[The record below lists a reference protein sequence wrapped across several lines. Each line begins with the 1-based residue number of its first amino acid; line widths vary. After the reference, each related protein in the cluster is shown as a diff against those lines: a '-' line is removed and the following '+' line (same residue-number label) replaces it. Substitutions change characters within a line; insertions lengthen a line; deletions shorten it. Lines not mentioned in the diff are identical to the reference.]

1 MYNLK
6 CILYESLGSL
16 FLCHTSMQ
24 LFLLIKVYCGIITVK
39 GGFTITTTSIKK
51 KFFSYIIPSL
61 SAMIIFSLYSMV
73 DGFFVSK
80 YVGVEA
86 LSAVNIST
94 PFINIVFAL
103 GIIAAVG
110 SQTMCGVFIGRKNYM
125 KANKIFSFNILTVA
139 VLSVLLTLIF
149 YFNLDRIATLLGA
162 TEDLKPLVL
171 KYIGYIVYFVPF
183 LMISYNFEVLVK
195 VDGFPRLAVATV
207 ITCGLSNVILDYVF
221 VGLMGKGLEGAAVA
235 TGISQVIS
243 TVVYLIHFTLG
254 KSNLEFVEVK
264 FSFDTLKSIFS
275 LGVGDFVSEVGI
287 AMIVLFYN
295 IFIIR
300 FLGEKSIATFSV
312 VSYVNNLA
320 LTCFAGIT
328 QGTQPLLSYYYG
340 KRDYDTLKKLFRYA
354 SIAILITG
362 TVFLLASQVL
372 AREIFNIFLDVD
384 EETMLY
390 SILSLRKFSISFM
403 ITGFNVLIAAVCV
416 SFLKPK
422 YSVVINVLRSFVM
435 IYLALFVLTMI
446 EPTLI
451 WFASSV
457 SEAMTLVFAF
467 VFYKKL
473 SKENRERYE

>member
-1 MYNLK
+1 
-6 CILYESLGSL
+6 
-16 FLCHTSMQ
+16 
-24 LFLLIKVYCGIITVK
+24 
-39 GGFTITTTSIKK
+39 
-51 KFFSYIIPSL
+51 
-61 SAMIIFSLYSMV
+61 MIIFSLYSMV

-86 LSAVNIST
+86 LSAVNLSM

-125 KANKIFSFNILTVA
+125 KANNIFSFNIRTVTIFSIILTV
-139 VLSVLLTLIF
+139 LF
-149 YFNLDRIATLLGA
+149 YFNMDTIARLLGA
-162 TEDLKPLVL
+162 TEDLKPLVIDYL
-171 KYIGYIVYFVPF
+171 GYIVYFVPF
-183 LMISYNFEVLVK
+183 LMISYNFEVMVK

-221 VGLMGKGLEGAAVA
+221 VGLMGHGLAGAAVA
-235 TGISQVIS
+235 TGFSQVIS
-243 TVVYLIHFTLG
+243 TVVYLIHFTVG

-295 IFIIR
+295 IFIIK

-312 VSYVNNLA
+312 ISYVNNLA

-340 KRDYDTLKKLFRYA
+340 KKDYDSLKKLFRLA
-354 SIAILITG
+354 TAAIFVTG
-362 TVFLLASQVL
+362 VVFLAASQL
-372 AREIFNIFLDVD
+372 FPERIFRIFLDVD
-384 EETMLY
+384 KETLSY
-390 SILSLRKFSISFM
+390 SVESLRKFSISFM

-422 YSVVINVLRSFVM
+422 YSVTINILRSFVT
-435 IYLALFVLTMI
+435 IYLALFVLTMV

-451 WFASSV
+451 WFASAL
-457 SEAMTLVFAF
+457 SEAVTLIFAYY
-467 VFYKKL
+467 FYKRL
-473 SKENRERYE
+473 SRENQEKYE

>member
-1 MYNLK
+1 
-6 CILYESLGSL
+6 
-16 FLCHTSMQ
+16 
-24 LFLLIKVYCGIITVK
+24 
-39 GGFTITTTSIKK
+39 
-51 KFFSYIIPSL
+51 
-61 SAMIIFSLYSMV
+61 MIIFSLYSMV

-86 LSAVNIST
+86 LSAVNLSM

-125 KANKIFSFNILTVA
+125 KANKIFSFNIKTVTISSIILTV
-139 VLSVLLTLIF
+139 LF
-149 YFNLDRIATLLGA
+149 YFNMDTIARLLGA
-162 TEDLKPLVL
+162 TEDLGPLVIEYL
-171 KYIGYIVYFVPF
+171 GHIVYFVPF

-221 VGLMGKGLEGAAVA
+221 VGLMGHGLAGAAVA
-235 TGISQVIS
+235 TGFSQVIS
-243 TVVYLIHFTLG
+243 TVVYLIHFTVG

-295 IFIIR
+295 IFIIK

-312 VSYVNNLA
+312 ISYVNNLS

-340 KRDYDTLKKLFRYA
+340 KKDYDSLKKLFRLA
-354 SIAILITG
+354 TAAIFVTG
-362 TVFLLASQVL
+362 VVFLAASQL
-372 AREIFNIFLDVD
+372 FPERIFRIFLDVD
-384 EETMLY
+384 KETLSY
-390 SILSLRKFSISFM
+390 SVESLRKFSISFM

-422 YSVVINVLRSFVM
+422 YSVTINILRSFVT
-435 IYLALFVLTMI
+435 IYLALFVLTML
-446 EPTLI
+446 EPRLI
-451 WFASSV
+451 WFASAL
-457 SEAMTLVFAF
+457 SEAVTLIFAYY
-467 VFYKKL
+467 FYKRL
-473 SKENRERYE
+473 SRENQEEYE

>member
-1 MYNLK
+1 
-6 CILYESLGSL
+6 
-16 FLCHTSMQ
+16 
-24 LFLLIKVYCGIITVK
+24 
-39 GGFTITTTSIKK
+39 
-51 KFFSYIIPSL
+51 
-61 SAMIIFSLYSMV
+61 MIIFSLYSMV

-86 LSAVNIST
+86 LSAVNLSM

-125 KANKIFSFNILTVA
+125 KANKIFSFNIKTVTISSIILTV
-139 VLSVLLTLIF
+139 LF
-149 YFNLDRIATLLGA
+149 YFNMDTIARLLGA
-162 TEDLKPLVL
+162 TEDLGPLVIEYL
-171 KYIGYIVYFVPF
+171 GHIVYFVPF

-221 VGLMGKGLEGAAVA
+221 VGLMGHGLAGAAVA

-243 TVVYLIHFTLG
+243 TVVYLIHFTVG

-295 IFIIR
+295 IFIIK

-312 VSYVNNLA
+312 ISYVNNLA

-340 KRDYDTLKKLFRYA
+340 KKDYDSLKKLFRLA
-354 SIAILITG
+354 TAAIFVTG
-362 TVFLLASQVL
+362 VVFLAASQL
-372 AREIFNIFLDVD
+372 FPERIFRIFLDVD
-384 EETMLY
+384 KETLSY
-390 SILSLRKFSISFM
+390 SVESLRKFSISFM

-422 YSVVINVLRSFVM
+422 YSVTINILRSFVT
-435 IYLALFVLTMI
+435 IYLALFVLTMV
-446 EPTLI
+446 EPRLI
-451 WFASSV
+451 WFASAL
-457 SEAMTLVFAF
+457 SEGITLIFAYY
-467 VFYKKL
+467 FYRKL
-473 SKENRERYE
+473 SRENQEKYE

>member
-1 MYNLK
+1 
-6 CILYESLGSL
+6 
-16 FLCHTSMQ
+16 
-24 LFLLIKVYCGIITVK
+24 
-39 GGFTITTTSIKK
+39 
-51 KFFSYIIPSL
+51 
-61 SAMIIFSLYSMV
+61 MIIFSLYSMV

-86 LSAVNIST
+86 LSAVNLSM

-125 KANKIFSFNILTVA
+125 KANKIFSFNIKTVTIFSIILTV
-139 VLSVLLTLIF
+139 LF
-149 YFNLDRIATLLGA
+149 YFNMDTIARLLGA
-162 TEDLKPLVL
+162 TEDLKPLVIDYL
-171 KYIGYIVYFVPF
+171 GHIVYFVPF
-183 LMISYNFEVLVK
+183 LMISYNFEVMVK

-221 VGLMGKGLEGAAVA
+221 VGLMGHGLAGAAVA
-235 TGISQVIS
+235 TGFSQVIS
-243 TVVYLIHFTLG
+243 TVVYLIHFTVG

-295 IFIIR
+295 IFIIK

-312 VSYVNNLA
+312 ISYVNNLA

-340 KRDYDTLKKLFRYA
+340 KKDYDSLKKLFRLA
-354 SIAILITG
+354 TAAIFVTG
-362 TVFLLASQVL
+362 VVFLAASQL
-372 AREIFNIFLDVD
+372 FPERIFRIFLDVD
-384 EETMLY
+384 KETLSY
-390 SILSLRKFSISFM
+390 SVESLRKFSISFM

-422 YSVVINVLRSFVM
+422 YSVTINILRSFVT
-435 IYLALFVLTMI
+435 IYLALFVLTML

-451 WFASSV
+451 WFASAL
-457 SEAMTLVFAF
+457 SEAVTLIFAYI
-467 VFYKKL
+467 FYRKL
-473 SKENRERYE
+473 SRENQEKYE

>member
-1 MYNLK
+1 MQKLLEGNYSMCYNLY
-6 CILYESLGSL
+6 IS
-16 FLCHTSMQ
+16 Q
-24 LFLLIKVYCGIITVK
+24 
-39 GGFTITTTSIKK
+39 GGFTITTVSINK

-86 LSAVNIST
+86 LSAVNLSM

-125 KANKIFSFNILTVA
+125 KANKIFSFNIKTVTISSIILTV
-139 VLSVLLTLIF
+139 LF
-149 YFNLDRIATLLGA
+149 YFNMDRIARLLGA
-162 TEDLKPLVL
+162 TEDLGPLVIEYL
-171 KYIGYIVYFVPF
+171 GHIVYFVPF

-221 VGLMGKGLEGAAVA
+221 VGLMGHGLAGAAVA

-243 TVVYLIHFTLG
+243 TVVYLIHFTVG

-295 IFIIR
+295 IFIIKY
-300 FLGEKSIATFSV
+300 LGEKSIATFSV
-312 VSYVNNLA
+312 ISYVNNLA

-340 KRDYDTLKKLFRYA
+340 KKDYDSLKKLFRLA
-354 SIAILITG
+354 TAAIFVTG
-362 TVFLLASQVL
+362 VVFLVASQL
-372 AREIFNIFLDVD
+372 FPERIFRIFLDVD
-384 EETMLY
+384 KETLSY
-390 SILSLRKFSISFM
+390 SVESLRKFSISFM

-422 YSVVINVLRSFVM
+422 YSVTINILRSFVT
-435 IYLALFVLTMI
+435 IYLALFVLTML

-451 WFASSV
+451 WFASAL
-457 SEAMTLVFAF
+457 SEGVTLIFAYY
-467 VFYKKL
+467 FYKRL
-473 SKENRERYE
+473 SRENQEKYE

>member
-1 MYNLK
+1 
-6 CILYESLGSL
+6 
-16 FLCHTSMQ
+16 
-24 LFLLIKVYCGIITVK
+24 
-39 GGFTITTTSIKK
+39 
-51 KFFSYIIPSL
+51 
-61 SAMIIFSLYSMV
+61 MIIFSLYSMV

-86 LSAVNIST
+86 LSAVNLSM

-125 KANKIFSFNILTVA
+125 KANKIFSFNIKTVTISSIILTV
-139 VLSVLLTLIF
+139 LF
-149 YFNLDRIATLLGA
+149 YFNMDTIARLLGA
-162 TEDLKPLVL
+162 TEDLGPLVIEYL
-171 KYIGYIVYFVPF
+171 GHIVYFVPF

-221 VGLMGKGLEGAAVA
+221 VGLMGHGLAGAAVA

-243 TVVYLIHFTLG
+243 TVVYLIHFTVG

-295 IFIIR
+295 IFIIK

-312 VSYVNNLA
+312 ISYVNNLA

-340 KRDYDTLKKLFRYA
+340 KKDYDSLKKLFRLA
-354 SIAILITG
+354 TAAIFVTG
-362 TVFLLASQVL
+362 VVFLAASQL
-372 AREIFNIFLDVD
+372 FPERIFRIFLDVD
-384 EETMLY
+384 KETLSY
-390 SILSLRKFSISFM
+390 SVESLRKFSISFM

-422 YSVVINVLRSFVM
+422 YSVTINILRSFVT
-435 IYLALFVLTMI
+435 IYLALFVLTML

-451 WFASSV
+451 WFASAL
-457 SEAMTLVFAF
+457 SEGITLIFAYY
-467 VFYKKL
+467 FYRKL
-473 SKENRERYE
+473 SRENQEKYE

>member
-1 MYNLK
+1 
-6 CILYESLGSL
+6 
-16 FLCHTSMQ
+16 
-24 LFLLIKVYCGIITVK
+24 
-39 GGFTITTTSIKK
+39 
-51 KFFSYIIPSL
+51 
-61 SAMIIFSLYSMV
+61 MIIFSLYSMV

-86 LSAVNIST
+86 LSAVNLSM

-125 KANKIFSFNILTVA
+125 KANKIFSFNIKTVTISSIILTV
-139 VLSVLLTLIF
+139 LF
-149 YFNLDRIATLLGA
+149 YFNMDTIARLLGA
-162 TEDLKPLVL
+162 TEDLGPLVIEYL
-171 KYIGYIVYFVPF
+171 GHIVYFVPF

-221 VGLMGKGLEGAAVA
+221 VGLMGHGLAGAAVA

-243 TVVYLIHFTLG
+243 TVVYLIHFTVG

-295 IFIIR
+295 IFIIK

-312 VSYVNNLA
+312 ISYVNNLA

-340 KRDYDTLKKLFRYA
+340 KKDYDSLKKLFRLA
-354 SIAILITG
+354 TAAIFVTG
-362 TVFLLASQVL
+362 VVFLAASQL
-372 AREIFNIFLDVD
+372 FPERIFRIFLDVD
-384 EETMLY
+384 KETLSY
-390 SILSLRKFSISFM
+390 SVESLRKFSISFM

-422 YSVVINVLRSFVM
+422 YSVTINILRSFVT
-435 IYLALFVLTMI
+435 IYLALFVLTML

-451 WFASSV
+451 WFASAL
-457 SEAMTLVFAF
+457 SEGVTLIFAYY
-467 VFYKKL
+467 FYRRL
-473 SKENRERYE
+473 SRENQEKYE

>member
-1 MYNLK
+1 
-6 CILYESLGSL
+6 
-16 FLCHTSMQ
+16 
-24 LFLLIKVYCGIITVK
+24 
-39 GGFTITTTSIKK
+39 
-51 KFFSYIIPSL
+51 
-61 SAMIIFSLYSMV
+61 MV

-86 LSAVNIST
+86 LSAVNLSM

-125 KANKIFSFNILTVA
+125 KANKIFSFNIKTVTIFSIILTV
-139 VLSVLLTLIF
+139 LF
-149 YFNLDRIATLLGA
+149 YFNMDTIARLLGA
-162 TEDLKPLVL
+162 TEDLGPLVIDYL
-171 KYIGYIVYFVPF
+171 GYIVYFVPF
-183 LMISYNFEVLVK
+183 LMISYNFEVMVK

-221 VGLMGKGLEGAAVA
+221 VGLMGHGLAGAAVA
-235 TGISQVIS
+235 TGFSQVIS
-243 TVVYLIHFTLG
+243 TVVYLIHFTVG

-295 IFIIR
+295 IFIIK

-312 VSYVNNLA
+312 ISYVNNLA

-340 KRDYDTLKKLFRYA
+340 KKDYDSLKKLFRLA
-354 SIAILITG
+354 TAAIFVTG
-362 TVFLLASQVL
+362 VVFLAASQL
-372 AREIFNIFLDVD
+372 FPERIFRIFLDVD
-384 EETMLY
+384 KETLSY
-390 SILSLRKFSISFM
+390 SVESLRKFSISFM

-422 YSVVINVLRSFVM
+422 YSVTINILRSFVT
-435 IYLALFVLTMI
+435 IYLALFVLTML

-451 WFASSV
+451 WFASAL
-457 SEAMTLVFAF
+457 SEGVTLIFAYY
-467 VFYKKL
+467 FYRRL
-473 SKENRERYE
+473 SRENQEKYE

>member
-1 MYNLK
+1 
-6 CILYESLGSL
+6 
-16 FLCHTSMQ
+16 
-24 LFLLIKVYCGIITVK
+24 
-39 GGFTITTTSIKK
+39 
-51 KFFSYIIPSL
+51 
-61 SAMIIFSLYSMV
+61 MIIFSLYSMV

-86 LSAVNIST
+86 LSAVNLSM

-125 KANKIFSFNILTVA
+125 KANKIFSFNIKTVTISSIILTV
-139 VLSVLLTLIF
+139 LF
-149 YFNLDRIATLLGA
+149 YFNMDTIARLLGA
-162 TEDLKPLVL
+162 TEDLGPLVIEYL
-171 KYIGYIVYFVPF
+171 GHIVYFVPF

-221 VGLMGKGLEGAAVA
+221 VGLMGHGLAGAAVA

-243 TVVYLIHFTLG
+243 TVVYLIHFTVG

-295 IFIIR
+295 IFIIK

-312 VSYVNNLA
+312 ISYVNNLA

-340 KRDYDTLKKLFRYA
+340 KKDYDSLKKLFRLA
-354 SIAILITG
+354 TAAIFVTG
-362 TVFLLASQVL
+362 VVFLAASQL
-372 AREIFNIFLDVD
+372 FPERIFRIFLDVD
-384 EETMLY
+384 KETLSY
-390 SILSLRKFSISFM
+390 SVESLRKFSISFM

-422 YSVVINVLRSFVM
+422 YSVTINILRSFVT
-435 IYLALFVLTMI
+435 IYLALFVLTMV

-451 WFASSV
+451 WFASAL
-457 SEAMTLVFAF
+457 SEGVTLIFAYY
-467 VFYKKL
+467 FYKRL
-473 SKENRERYE
+473 SRENQEKYE

>member
-1 MYNLK
+1 
-6 CILYESLGSL
+6 
-16 FLCHTSMQ
+16 
-24 LFLLIKVYCGIITVK
+24 
-39 GGFTITTTSIKK
+39 
-51 KFFSYIIPSL
+51 
-61 SAMIIFSLYSMV
+61 MIIFSLYSMV

-86 LSAVNIST
+86 LSAVNLSM

-125 KANKIFSFNILTVA
+125 KANKIFSFNIKTVTI
-139 VLSVLLTLIF
+139 SSIILTLLF
-149 YFNLDRIATLLGA
+149 YFNMDTIARLLGA
-162 TEDLKPLVL
+162 TEDLGPLVIEYL
-171 KYIGYIVYFVPF
+171 GHIVYFVPF

-221 VGLMGKGLEGAAVA
+221 VGLMGHGLAGAAVA

-243 TVVYLIHFTLG
+243 TVVYLIHFTVG

-295 IFIIR
+295 IFIIKY
-300 FLGEKSIATFSV
+300 LGEKSIATFSV
-312 VSYVNNLA
+312 ISYVNNLA

-340 KRDYDTLKKLFRYA
+340 KKDYDSLKKLFRLA
-354 SIAILITG
+354 TAAIFVTG
-362 TVFLLASQVL
+362 VVFLAASQL
-372 AREIFNIFLDVD
+372 FPERIFRIFLDVD
-384 EETMLY
+384 KETLSY
-390 SILSLRKFSISFM
+390 SVESLRKFSISFM

-422 YSVVINVLRSFVM
+422 YSVTINILRSFVT
-435 IYLALFVLTMI
+435 IYLALFVLTML

-451 WFASSV
+451 WFASAL
-457 SEAMTLVFAF
+457 SEAVTLIFAYY
-467 VFYKKL
+467 FYKRL
-473 SKENRERYE
+473 SHENQEKYE

>member
-1 MYNLK
+1 MQKLLEGNYSMCYNLY
-6 CILYESLGSL
+6 IS
-16 FLCHTSMQ
+16 Q
-24 LFLLIKVYCGIITVK
+24 
-39 GGFTITTTSIKK
+39 GGFTITTVSINK

-86 LSAVNIST
+86 LSAVNLSM

-125 KANKIFSFNILTVA
+125 KANKIFSFNIKTVTIFSIILTV
-139 VLSVLLTLIF
+139 LF
-149 YFNLDRIATLLGA
+149 YFNMDMIARLLGA
-162 TEDLKPLVL
+162 TEDLKPLVIDYL
-171 KYIGYIVYFVPF
+171 GYIVYFVPF
-183 LMISYNFEVLVK
+183 LMISYNFEVMVK

-221 VGLMGKGLEGAAVA
+221 VGLMGHGLAGAAVA
-235 TGISQVIS
+235 TGFSQVIS
-243 TVVYLIHFTLG
+243 TVVYLIHFTVG

-295 IFIIR
+295 IFIIK

-312 VSYVNNLA
+312 ISYVNNLA

-340 KRDYDTLKKLFRYA
+340 KKDYDSLKKLFRLA
-354 SIAILITG
+354 TAAIFVTG
-362 TVFLLASQVL
+362 VVFLAASQL
-372 AREIFNIFLDVD
+372 FPERIFRIFLNVD
-384 EETMLY
+384 QDTMAY
-390 SILSLRKFSISFM
+390 SVESLRKFSISFM

-422 YSVVINVLRSFVM
+422 YSVTINILRSFVT
-435 IYLALFVLTMI
+435 IYLALFVLTMV

-451 WFASSV
+451 WFASAL
-457 SEAMTLVFAF
+457 SEAVTLIFAYY
-467 VFYKKL
+467 FYKRL
-473 SKENRERYE
+473 SRENQEEYE

>member
-1 MYNLK
+1 
-6 CILYESLGSL
+6 
-16 FLCHTSMQ
+16 
-24 LFLLIKVYCGIITVK
+24 
-39 GGFTITTTSIKK
+39 
-51 KFFSYIIPSL
+51 
-61 SAMIIFSLYSMV
+61 MIIFSLYSMV

-86 LSAVNIST
+86 LSAVNLSM

-125 KANKIFSFNILTVA
+125 KANKIFSFNIKTVTISSIILTV
-139 VLSVLLTLIF
+139 LF
-149 YFNLDRIATLLGA
+149 YFNMDTIARLLGA
-162 TEDLKPLVL
+162 TEDLGPLVIEYL
-171 KYIGYIVYFVPF
+171 GHIVYFVPF

-221 VGLMGKGLEGAAVA
+221 VGLMGHGLAGAAVA
-235 TGISQVIS
+235 TGFSQVIS
-243 TVVYLIHFTLG
+243 TVVYLIHFTVG

-295 IFIIR
+295 IFIIK

-312 VSYVNNLA
+312 ISYVNNLA

-340 KRDYDTLKKLFRYA
+340 KKDYDSLKKLFRLA
-354 SIAILITG
+354 TAAIFVTG
-362 TVFLLASQVL
+362 VVFLVASQL
-372 AREIFNIFLDVD
+372 FPERIFRIFLDVD
-384 EETMLY
+384 KETLSY
-390 SILSLRKFSISFM
+390 SVESLRKFSISFM

-422 YSVVINVLRSFVM
+422 YSVTINILRSFVT
-435 IYLALFVLTMI
+435 IYLALFVLTMV

-451 WFASSV
+451 WFASAL
-457 SEAMTLVFAF
+457 SEAVTLIFAYY
-467 VFYKKL
+467 FYRKL
-473 SKENRERYE
+473 SRENQEEYE

>member
-1 MYNLK
+1 
-6 CILYESLGSL
+6 
-16 FLCHTSMQ
+16 
-24 LFLLIKVYCGIITVK
+24 
-39 GGFTITTTSIKK
+39 
-51 KFFSYIIPSL
+51 
-61 SAMIIFSLYSMV
+61 MIIFSLYSMV

-86 LSAVNIST
+86 LSAVNLSM

-125 KANKIFSFNILTVA
+125 KANKIFSFNIKTVTISSIILTV
-139 VLSVLLTLIF
+139 LF
-149 YFNLDRIATLLGA
+149 YFNMDTIARLLGA
-162 TEDLKPLVL
+162 TEDLGPLVIEYL
-171 KYIGYIVYFVPF
+171 GHIVYFVPF

-221 VGLMGKGLEGAAVA
+221 VGLMGHGLAGAAVA

-243 TVVYLIHFTLG
+243 TVVYLIHFTVG

-295 IFIIR
+295 IFIIK

-312 VSYVNNLA
+312 ISYVNNLA

-340 KRDYDTLKKLFRYA
+340 KKDYDSLKKLFRLA
-354 SIAILITG
+354 TAAIFVTG
-362 TVFLLASQVL
+362 VVFLAASQL
-372 AREIFNIFLDVD
+372 FPERIFRIFLDVD
-384 EETMLY
+384 KETLSY
-390 SILSLRKFSISFM
+390 SVESLRKFSISFM

-422 YSVVINVLRSFVM
+422 YSVTINILRSFVT
-435 IYLALFVLTMI
+435 IYLALFVLTML

-451 WFASSV
+451 WFASAL
-457 SEAMTLVFAF
+457 SEAVTLIFAYY
-467 VFYKKL
+467 FYRKL
-473 SKENRERYE
+473 SRENQEKYE

>member
-1 MYNLK
+1 MQKLLEGNYSMCYNLY
-6 CILYESLGSL
+6 IS
-16 FLCHTSMQ
+16 Q
-24 LFLLIKVYCGIITVK
+24 
-39 GGFTITTTSIKK
+39 GGFTITTVNINK

-86 LSAVNIST
+86 LSAVNLSM

-125 KANKIFSFNILTVA
+125 KANKIFSFNIKTVTIFSIILTV
-139 VLSVLLTLIF
+139 LF
-149 YFNLDRIATLLGA
+149 YFNMDMIAKLLGA
-162 TEDLKPLVL
+162 TEDLKPLVIEYL
-171 KYIGYIVYFVPF
+171 GHIVYFVPF
-183 LMISYNFEVLVK
+183 LMISYNFEVMVK

-221 VGLMGKGLEGAAVA
+221 VGLMGHGLAGAAVA
-235 TGISQVIS
+235 TGFSQVIS
-243 TVVYLIHFTLG
+243 TVVYLIHFTVG

-295 IFIIR
+295 IFIIK

-312 VSYVNNLA
+312 ISYVNNLA

-340 KRDYDTLKKLFRYA
+340 KKDYDSLKKLFRLA
-354 SIAILITG
+354 TAAIFVTG
-362 TVFLLASQVL
+362 VVFLAASQL
-372 AREIFNIFLDVD
+372 FPERIFRIFLDVD
-384 EETMLY
+384 KETLSY
-390 SILSLRKFSISFM
+390 SVESLRKFSISFM

-422 YSVVINVLRSFVM
+422 YSVTINILRSFVT
-435 IYLALFVLTMI
+435 IYLALFVLTMV

-451 WFASSV
+451 WFASAL
-457 SEAMTLVFAF
+457 SEGVTLIFAYY
-467 VFYKKL
+467 FYKRL
-473 SKENRERYE
+473 SRENQEEYE

>member
-1 MYNLK
+1 
-6 CILYESLGSL
+6 
-16 FLCHTSMQ
+16 
-24 LFLLIKVYCGIITVK
+24 
-39 GGFTITTTSIKK
+39 
-51 KFFSYIIPSL
+51 
-61 SAMIIFSLYSMV
+61 MIIFSLYSMV

-86 LSAVNIST
+86 LSAVNLSM

-125 KANKIFSFNILTVA
+125 KANKIFSFNIKTVTISSIILTV
-139 VLSVLLTLIF
+139 LF
-149 YFNLDRIATLLGA
+149 YFNMDTIARLLGA
-162 TEDLKPLVL
+162 TEDLGPLVIEYL
-171 KYIGYIVYFVPF
+171 GHIVYFVPF

-221 VGLMGKGLEGAAVA
+221 VGLMGHGLAGAAVA

-243 TVVYLIHFTLG
+243 TVVYLIHFTVG

-295 IFIIR
+295 IFIIKY
-300 FLGEKSIATFSV
+300 LGEKSIATFSV
-312 VSYVNNLA
+312 ISYVNNLA

-340 KRDYDTLKKLFRYA
+340 KKDYDSLKKLFRLA
-354 SIAILITG
+354 TAAIFVTG
-362 TVFLLASQVL
+362 VVFLAASQL
-372 AREIFNIFLDVD
+372 FPERIFRIFLDVD
-384 EETMLY
+384 KETLSY
-390 SILSLRKFSISFM
+390 SVESLRKFSISFM

-422 YSVVINVLRSFVM
+422 YSVTINILRSFVT

-451 WFASSV
+451 WFASAL
-457 SEAMTLVFAF
+457 SEAVTLIFAYY
-467 VFYKKL
+467 FYKRL
-473 SKENRERYE
+473 SRENQEKYE

>member
-1 MYNLK
+1 MQKLLEGNYSMCYNLY
-6 CILYESLGSL
+6 IS
-16 FLCHTSMQ
+16 Q
-24 LFLLIKVYCGIITVK
+24 
-39 GGFTITTTSIKK
+39 GGFTITTVSINK

-86 LSAVNIST
+86 LSAVNLSM

-125 KANKIFSFNILTVA
+125 KANKIFSFNIKTVTIFSIILTV
-139 VLSVLLTLIF
+139 LF
-149 YFNLDRIATLLGA
+149 YFNMDTIARLLGA
-162 TEDLKPLVL
+162 TEDLGPLVIEYL
-171 KYIGYIVYFVPF
+171 GNIVYFVPF
-183 LMISYNFEVLVK
+183 LMISYNFEVMVK

-221 VGLMGKGLEGAAVA
+221 VGLMGHGLAGAAVA
-235 TGISQVIS
+235 TGFSQVIS
-243 TVVYLIHFTLG
+243 TVVYLIHFTVG

-295 IFIIR
+295 IFIIK

-312 VSYVNNLA
+312 ISYVNNLA

-340 KRDYDTLKKLFRYA
+340 KKDYDSLKKLFRLA
-354 SIAILITG
+354 TAAIFVTG
-362 TVFLLASQVL
+362 VVFLAASQL
-372 AREIFNIFLDVD
+372 FPERIFRIFLDVD
-384 EETMLY
+384 KETLSY
-390 SILSLRKFSISFM
+390 SVESLRKFSISFM

-422 YSVVINVLRSFVM
+422 YSVTINILRSFVT
-435 IYLALFVLTMI
+435 IYLALFVLTML

-451 WFASSV
+451 WFASAL
-457 SEAMTLVFAF
+457 SEAVTLIFAYY
-467 VFYKKL
+467 FYRRL
-473 SKENRERYE
+473 SHENQEKYE

>member
-1 MYNLK
+1 
-6 CILYESLGSL
+6 
-16 FLCHTSMQ
+16 
-24 LFLLIKVYCGIITVK
+24 
-39 GGFTITTTSIKK
+39 
-51 KFFSYIIPSL
+51 
-61 SAMIIFSLYSMV
+61 MIIFSLYSMV

-86 LSAVNIST
+86 LSAVNLSM

-125 KANKIFSFNILTVA
+125 KANKIFSFNIKTVTIFSIILTV
-139 VLSVLLTLIF
+139 LF
-149 YFNLDRIATLLGA
+149 YFNMDMIARLLGA
-162 TEDLKPLVL
+162 TEDLKPLVIDYL
-171 KYIGYIVYFVPF
+171 GHIVYFVPF
-183 LMISYNFEVLVK
+183 LMISYNFEVMVK

-221 VGLMGKGLEGAAVA
+221 VGLMGHGLAGAAVA
-235 TGISQVIS
+235 TGFSQVIS
-243 TVVYLIHFTLG
+243 TVVYLIHFTVG

-295 IFIIR
+295 IFIIK

-312 VSYVNNLA
+312 ISYVNNLA

-340 KRDYDTLKKLFRYA
+340 KKDYASLKKLFRLA
-354 SIAILITG
+354 TAAIFVTG
-362 TVFLLASQVL
+362 VVFLAASQL
-372 AREIFNIFLDVD
+372 FPERIFRIFLDVD
-384 EETMLY
+384 KETLSY
-390 SILSLRKFSISFM
+390 SVESLRKFSISFM

-422 YSVVINVLRSFVM
+422 YSVTINILRSFVT
-435 IYLALFVLTMI
+435 IYLALFVLTMV
-446 EPTLI
+446 EPRLI
-451 WFASSV
+451 WFASAL
-457 SEAMTLVFAF
+457 SEGITLIFAYY
-467 VFYKKL
+467 FYRKL
-473 SKENRERYE
+473 SRENQEKYE

>member
-1 MYNLK
+1 
-6 CILYESLGSL
+6 
-16 FLCHTSMQ
+16 
-24 LFLLIKVYCGIITVK
+24 
-39 GGFTITTTSIKK
+39 
-51 KFFSYIIPSL
+51 
-61 SAMIIFSLYSMV
+61 MIIFSLYSMV

-86 LSAVNIST
+86 LSAVNLSM

-125 KANKIFSFNILTVA
+125 KANKIFSFNIKTVTIFSIILTV
-139 VLSVLLTLIF
+139 LF
-149 YFNLDRIATLLGA
+149 YFNMDTIARLLGA
-162 TEDLKPLVL
+162 TEDLKPLVIDYL
-171 KYIGYIVYFVPF
+171 GYIVYFVPF
-183 LMISYNFEVLVK
+183 LMISYNFEVMVK

-221 VGLMGKGLEGAAVA
+221 VGLMGHGLAGAAVA
-235 TGISQVIS
+235 TGFSQVIS
-243 TVVYLIHFTLG
+243 TVVYLIHFTVG

-295 IFIIR
+295 IFIIK

-312 VSYVNNLA
+312 ISYVNNLA

-340 KRDYDTLKKLFRYA
+340 KKDYDSLKKLFRLA
-354 SIAILITG
+354 TAAIFVTG
-362 TVFLLASQVL
+362 VVFLVASQL
-372 AREIFNIFLDVD
+372 FPERIFRIFLDVD
-384 EETMLY
+384 KETLSY
-390 SILSLRKFSISFM
+390 SVESLRKFSISFM

-422 YSVVINVLRSFVM
+422 YSVTINILRSFVT
-435 IYLALFVLTMI
+435 IYLALFVLTML

-451 WFASSV
+451 WFASAL
-457 SEAMTLVFAF
+457 SEGVTLIFAYY
-467 VFYKKL
+467 FYKRL
-473 SKENRERYE
+473 SRENQEKYE

>member
-1 MYNLK
+1 
-6 CILYESLGSL
+6 
-16 FLCHTSMQ
+16 
-24 LFLLIKVYCGIITVK
+24 
-39 GGFTITTTSIKK
+39 
-51 KFFSYIIPSL
+51 
-61 SAMIIFSLYSMV
+61 MIIFSLYSMV

-86 LSAVNIST
+86 LSAVNLSM

-125 KANKIFSFNILTVA
+125 KANKIFSFNIKTVTISSIILTV
-139 VLSVLLTLIF
+139 LF
-149 YFNLDRIATLLGA
+149 YFNMDTIARLLGA
-162 TEDLKPLVL
+162 TEDLGPLVIEYL
-171 KYIGYIVYFVPF
+171 GHIVYFVPF

-221 VGLMGKGLEGAAVA
+221 VGLMGHGLAGAAVA

-243 TVVYLIHFTLG
+243 TVVYLIHFTVG

-295 IFIIR
+295 IFIIKY
-300 FLGEKSIATFSV
+300 LGEKSIATFSV
-312 VSYVNNLA
+312 ISYVNNLA

-340 KRDYDTLKKLFRYA
+340 KKDYDSLKKLFRLA
-354 SIAILITG
+354 TAAIFVTG
-362 TVFLLASQVL
+362 VVFLAASQL
-372 AREIFNIFLDVD
+372 FPERIFRIFLDVD
-384 EETMLY
+384 KETLSY
-390 SILSLRKFSISFM
+390 SVESLRKFSISFM

-422 YSVVINVLRSFVM
+422 YSVTINILRSFVT
-435 IYLALFVLTMI
+435 IYLALFVLTML

-451 WFASSV
+451 WFASAL
-457 SEAMTLVFAF
+457 SEAVTLIFAYY
-467 VFYKKL
+467 FYKKL
-473 SKENRERYE
+473 SRENQEKYE

>member
-1 MYNLK
+1 
-6 CILYESLGSL
+6 
-16 FLCHTSMQ
+16 
-24 LFLLIKVYCGIITVK
+24 
-39 GGFTITTTSIKK
+39 
-51 KFFSYIIPSL
+51 
-61 SAMIIFSLYSMV
+61 MIIFSLYSMV

-86 LSAVNIST
+86 LSAVNLSM

-125 KANKIFSFNILTVA
+125 KANKIFSFNIKTVTIFSIILTV
-139 VLSVLLTLIF
+139 LF
-149 YFNLDRIATLLGA
+149 YFNMDTIARLLGA
-162 TEDLKPLVL
+162 TEELGPLVIEYL
-171 KYIGYIVYFVPF
+171 GHIVYFVPF

-195 VDGFPRLAVATV
+195 VDGFPRLAVVTV

-221 VGLMGKGLEGAAVA
+221 VALMGKGLAGAAVA
-235 TGISQVIS
+235 TGFSQVIS
-243 TVVYLIHFTLG
+243 TVVYLIHFTVG
-254 KSNLEFVEVK
+254 KSNLEFTHVK
-264 FSFDTLKSIFS
+264 FSLDTLKSIFS

-295 IFIIR
+295 IFIIK

-312 VSYVNNLA
+312 ISYVNNLA

-340 KRDYDTLKKLFRYA
+340 KKDYASLKKLFRLA
-354 SIAILITG
+354 TAAIFATG
-362 TVFLLASQVL
+362 VVFLIGSQL
-372 AREIFNIFLDVD
+372 FPERIFRIFLNVD
-384 EETMLY
+384 KETMAY
-390 SILSLRKFSISFM
+390 SVESLRKFSISFM

-422 YSVVINVLRSFVM
+422 YSVTINILRSFVT
-435 IYLALFVLTMI
+435 IYLALFVLTMV

-451 WFASSV
+451 WFASAL
-457 SEAMTLVFAF
+457 SEAVTLIFAYI
-467 VFYKKL
+467 FYRKL
-473 SKENRERYE
+473 SRENQEKYE

>member
-1 MYNLK
+1 
-6 CILYESLGSL
+6 
-16 FLCHTSMQ
+16 
-24 LFLLIKVYCGIITVK
+24 
-39 GGFTITTTSIKK
+39 
-51 KFFSYIIPSL
+51 
-61 SAMIIFSLYSMV
+61 MIIFSLYSMV

-86 LSAVNIST
+86 LSAVNLSM

-125 KANKIFSFNILTVA
+125 KANKIFSFNIKTVTISSIILTV
-139 VLSVLLTLIF
+139 LF
-149 YFNLDRIATLLGA
+149 YFNMDTIARLLGA
-162 TEDLKPLVL
+162 TEDLGPLVIEYL
-171 KYIGYIVYFVPF
+171 GHIVYFVPF

-221 VGLMGKGLEGAAVA
+221 VGLMGHGLAGAAVA

-243 TVVYLIHFTLG
+243 TVVYLIHFTVG
-254 KSNLEFVEVK
+254 KSNLEFTHVK
-264 FSFDTLKSIFS
+264 FSLDTLKSIFS

-295 IFIIR
+295 IFIIK

-312 VSYVNNLA
+312 ISYVNNLA

-340 KRDYDTLKKLFRYA
+340 KKDYASLKKLFRLA
-354 SIAILITG
+354 TAAIFATG
-362 TVFLLASQVL
+362 VVFLMGSQL
-372 AREIFNIFLDVD
+372 FPERIFRIFLNVD
-384 EETMLY
+384 KETMAY
-390 SILSLRKFSISFM
+390 SVESLRKFSISFM

-422 YSVVINVLRSFVM
+422 YSVTINILRSFVT
-435 IYLALFVLTMI
+435 IYLALFVLTMV

-451 WFASSV
+451 WFASAV
-457 SEAMTLVFAF
+457 SEAVTLIFAYI
-467 VFYKKL
+467 FYRKL
-473 SKENRERYE
+473 SRENQEKYE

>member
-1 MYNLK
+1 
-6 CILYESLGSL
+6 
-16 FLCHTSMQ
+16 
-24 LFLLIKVYCGIITVK
+24 
-39 GGFTITTTSIKK
+39 
-51 KFFSYIIPSL
+51 
-61 SAMIIFSLYSMV
+61 MIIFSLYSMV

-86 LSAVNIST
+86 LSAVNLSM

-125 KANKIFSFNILTVA
+125 KANKIFSFNIKTVTIFSIILTV
-139 VLSVLLTLIF
+139 LF
-149 YFNLDRIATLLGA
+149 YFNMDTIARLLGA
-162 TEDLKPLVL
+162 TEDLGPLVIDYL
-171 KYIGYIVYFVPF
+171 GYIVYFVPF
-183 LMISYNFEVLVK
+183 LMISYNFEVMVK

-221 VGLMGKGLEGAAVA
+221 VGLMGHGLAGAAVA
-235 TGISQVIS
+235 TGFSQVIS
-243 TVVYLIHFTLG
+243 TVVYLIHFTVG

-295 IFIIR
+295 IFIIK

-312 VSYVNNLA
+312 ISYVNNLA

-340 KRDYDTLKKLFRYA
+340 KKDYDSLKKLFRLA
-354 SIAILITG
+354 TAAIFVTG
-362 TVFLLASQVL
+362 VVFLAASQL
-372 AREIFNIFLDVD
+372 FPERIFRIFLDVD
-384 EETMLY
+384 KETLSY
-390 SILSLRKFSISFM
+390 SVESLRKFSISFM

-422 YSVVINVLRSFVM
+422 YSVTINILRSFVT
-435 IYLALFVLTMI
+435 IYLALFVLTMV

-451 WFASSV
+451 WFASAL
-457 SEAMTLVFAF
+457 SEGVTLIFAYY
-467 VFYKKL
+467 FYRRL
-473 SKENRERYE
+473 SRENQEKYE

>member
-1 MYNLK
+1 M
-6 CILYESLGSL
+6 
-16 FLCHTSMQ
+16 
-24 LFLLIKVYCGIITVK
+24 
-39 GGFTITTTSIKK
+39 
-51 KFFSYIIPSL
+51 PSL

-86 LSAVNIST
+86 LSAVNLSM

-125 KANKIFSFNILTVA
+125 KANKIFSFNIKTVTIFSIILTV
-139 VLSVLLTLIF
+139 LF
-149 YFNLDRIATLLGA
+149 YFNMDTIARLLGA
-162 TEDLKPLVL
+162 TEDLGPLVIDYL
-171 KYIGYIVYFVPF
+171 GYIVYFVPF
-183 LMISYNFEVLVK
+183 LMISYNFEVMVK

-221 VGLMGKGLEGAAVA
+221 VGLMGHGLAGAAVA
-235 TGISQVIS
+235 TGFSQVIS
-243 TVVYLIHFTLG
+243 TVVYLIHFTVG

-295 IFIIR
+295 IFIIK

-312 VSYVNNLA
+312 ISYVNNLA

-340 KRDYDTLKKLFRYA
+340 KKDYDSLKKLFRLA
-354 SIAILITG
+354 TAAIFVTG
-362 TVFLLASQVL
+362 VVFLAASQL
-372 AREIFNIFLDVD
+372 FPERIFRIFLDVD
-384 EETMLY
+384 KETLSY
-390 SILSLRKFSISFM
+390 SVESLRKFSISFM

-422 YSVVINVLRSFVM
+422 YSVTINILRSFVT
-435 IYLALFVLTMI
+435 IYLALFVLTML

-451 WFASSV
+451 WFASAL
-457 SEAMTLVFAF
+457 SEAVTLIFAYY
-467 VFYKKL
+467 FYRRL
-473 SKENRERYE
+473 SRENQEKYE

>member
-1 MYNLK
+1 
-6 CILYESLGSL
+6 
-16 FLCHTSMQ
+16 
-24 LFLLIKVYCGIITVK
+24 
-39 GGFTITTTSIKK
+39 
-51 KFFSYIIPSL
+51 
-61 SAMIIFSLYSMV
+61 MIIFSLYSMV

-86 LSAVNIST
+86 LSAVNLSM

-110 SQTMCGVFIGRKNYM
+110 SQTLCGVFIGRKNFM
-125 KANKIFSFNILTVA
+125 KANKIFSFNIQTVTIFSIILTV
-139 VLSVLLTLIF
+139 LF
-149 YFNLDRIATLLGA
+149 YFNMDTIARLLGA
-162 TEDLKPLVL
+162 TGDLKPLVIE
-171 KYIGYIVYFVPF
+171 YIGHIVYFVPF
-183 LMISYNFEVLVK
+183 LMISYNFEVMVK

-221 VGLMGKGLEGAAVA
+221 VGLMGHGLAGAAVA
-235 TGISQVIS
+235 TGFSQVIS
-243 TVVYLIHFTLG
+243 TVVYLIHFTVG

-295 IFIIR
+295 IFIIK

-312 VSYVNNLA
+312 ISYVNNLA

-340 KRDYDTLKKLFRYA
+340 KKDYDSLKKLFRLA
-354 SIAILITG
+354 TAAIFVTG
-362 TVFLLASQVL
+362 VVFLAASQL
-372 AREIFNIFLDVD
+372 FPERIFRIFLDVD
-384 EETMLY
+384 KETLSY
-390 SILSLRKFSISFM
+390 SVESLRKFSISFM

-422 YSVVINVLRSFVM
+422 YSVTINILRSFVT
-435 IYLALFVLTMI
+435 IYLALFVLTML

-451 WFASSV
+451 WFASAL
-457 SEAMTLVFAF
+457 SEAVTLIFAYY
-467 VFYKKL
+467 FYKRL
-473 SKENRERYE
+473 SRENQEKYE

>member
-1 MYNLK
+1 
-6 CILYESLGSL
+6 
-16 FLCHTSMQ
+16 
-24 LFLLIKVYCGIITVK
+24 
-39 GGFTITTTSIKK
+39 
-51 KFFSYIIPSL
+51 
-61 SAMIIFSLYSMV
+61 MIIFSLYSMV

-86 LSAVNIST
+86 LSAVNLSM

-125 KANKIFSFNILTVA
+125 KANKIFSFNIKTVTIFSILLTV
-139 VLSVLLTLIF
+139 LF
-149 YFNLDRIATLLGA
+149 YFNMDTIARLLGA
-162 TEDLKPLVL
+162 TEDLGPLVIDYL
-171 KYIGYIVYFVPF
+171 GYIVYFVPF
-183 LMISYNFEVLVK
+183 LMISYNFEVMVK

-221 VGLMGKGLEGAAVA
+221 VGLMGHGLAGAAVA
-235 TGISQVIS
+235 TGFSQVIS
-243 TVVYLIHFTLG
+243 TVVYLIHFTVG

-295 IFIIR
+295 IFIIK

-312 VSYVNNLA
+312 ISYVNNLA

-340 KRDYDTLKKLFRYA
+340 KKDYDSLKKLFRLA
-354 SIAILITG
+354 TAAIFVTG
-362 TVFLLASQVL
+362 VVFLAASQL
-372 AREIFNIFLDVD
+372 FPERIFRIFLDVD
-384 EETMLY
+384 KETLSY
-390 SILSLRKFSISFM
+390 SVESLRKFSISFM

-416 SFLKPK
+416 SFLRPK
-422 YSVVINVLRSFVM
+422 YSVTINILRSFVT
-435 IYLALFVLTMI
+435 IYLALFVLTML

-451 WFASSV
+451 WFASAL
-457 SEAMTLVFAF
+457 SEAVTLIFAYY
-467 VFYKKL
+467 FYKKL
-473 SKENRERYE
+473 SRENQEKYE

>member
-1 MYNLK
+1 
-6 CILYESLGSL
+6 
-16 FLCHTSMQ
+16 
-24 LFLLIKVYCGIITVK
+24 
-39 GGFTITTTSIKK
+39 
-51 KFFSYIIPSL
+51 
-61 SAMIIFSLYSMV
+61 MIIFSLYSMV

-86 LSAVNIST
+86 LSAVNLSM
-94 PFINIVFAL
+94 PFVNIVFAL

-110 SQTMCGVFIGRKNYM
+110 SQTMCGVFIGRKNFM
-125 KANKIFSFNILTVA
+125 KANKIFSFNIKTVTIFSILLTV
-139 VLSVLLTLIF
+139 LF
-149 YFNLDRIATLLGA
+149 YFNMDMIARLLGA
-162 TEDLKPLVL
+162 TEDLGPLVIDYL
-171 KYIGYIVYFVPF
+171 GHIVYFVPF

-221 VGLMGKGLEGAAVA
+221 VGLMGHGLAGAAVA

-243 TVVYLIHFTLG
+243 TVVYLIHFTVG

-295 IFIIR
+295 IFIIK

-312 VSYVNNLA
+312 ISYVNNLA

-340 KRDYDTLKKLFRYA
+340 KKDYDSLKKLFRLA
-354 SIAILITG
+354 TAAIFVTG
-362 TVFLLASQVL
+362 VVFLAASQL
-372 AREIFNIFLDVD
+372 FPERIFRIFLDVD
-384 EETMLY
+384 KETLSY
-390 SILSLRKFSISFM
+390 SVESLRKFSISFM

-422 YSVVINVLRSFVM
+422 YSVTINILRSFVT
-435 IYLALFVLTMI
+435 IYLALFILTMV

-451 WFASSV
+451 WFASAL
-457 SEAMTLVFAF
+457 SEGVTLIFAYY
-467 VFYKKL
+467 FYRRL
-473 SKENRERYE
+473 SRENQEKYE

>member
-1 MYNLK
+1 
-6 CILYESLGSL
+6 
-16 FLCHTSMQ
+16 
-24 LFLLIKVYCGIITVK
+24 
-39 GGFTITTTSIKK
+39 
-51 KFFSYIIPSL
+51 
-61 SAMIIFSLYSMV
+61 MIIFSLYSMV

-86 LSAVNIST
+86 LSAVNLSM

-125 KANKIFSFNILTVA
+125 KANKIFSFNIKTVTIFSILLTV
-139 VLSVLLTLIF
+139 LF
-149 YFNLDRIATLLGA
+149 YFNMDTIARLLGA
-162 TEDLKPLVL
+162 TEDLGPLVIDYL
-171 KYIGYIVYFVPF
+171 GYIVYFVPF
-183 LMISYNFEVLVK
+183 LMISYNFEVMVK

-221 VGLMGKGLEGAAVA
+221 VGLMGHGLAGAAVA

-243 TVVYLIHFTLG
+243 TVVYLIHFTVG

-295 IFIIR
+295 IFIIK

-312 VSYVNNLA
+312 ISYVNNLA

-340 KRDYDTLKKLFRYA
+340 KKDYDSLKKLFRLA
-354 SIAILITG
+354 TAAIFVTG
-362 TVFLLASQVL
+362 VVFLAASQL
-372 AREIFNIFLDVD
+372 FPERIFRIFLDVD
-384 EETMLY
+384 KETLSY
-390 SILSLRKFSISFM
+390 SVESLRKFSISFM

-422 YSVVINVLRSFVM
+422 YSVTINILRSFVT
-435 IYLALFVLTMI
+435 IYLALFVLTMV

-451 WFASSV
+451 WFASAL
-457 SEAMTLVFAF
+457 SEAVTLIFAYY
-467 VFYKKL
+467 FYKKL
-473 SKENRERYE
+473 SHENQEEYE

>member
-1 MYNLK
+1 
-6 CILYESLGSL
+6 
-16 FLCHTSMQ
+16 
-24 LFLLIKVYCGIITVK
+24 
-39 GGFTITTTSIKK
+39 
-51 KFFSYIIPSL
+51 
-61 SAMIIFSLYSMV
+61 MIIFSLYSMV

-86 LSAVNIST
+86 LSAVNLSM

-125 KANKIFSFNILTVA
+125 KANKIFSFNIKTVTIFSIILTV
-139 VLSVLLTLIF
+139 LF
-149 YFNLDRIATLLGA
+149 YFNMDMIARLLGA
-162 TEDLKPLVL
+162 TEDLGPLVIE
-171 KYIGYIVYFVPF
+171 YIGHIVYFVPF
-183 LMISYNFEVLVK
+183 LMISYNFEVMVK

-221 VGLMGKGLEGAAVA
+221 VGLMGHGLAGAAVA
-235 TGISQVIS
+235 TGFSQVIS
-243 TVVYLIHFTLG
+243 TVVYLIHFTVG

-295 IFIIR
+295 IFIIK

-312 VSYVNNLA
+312 ISYVNNLA

-340 KRDYDTLKKLFRYA
+340 KKDYDSLKKLFRLA
-354 SIAILITG
+354 TAAIFVTG
-362 TVFLLASQVL
+362 VVFLAASQL
-372 AREIFNIFLDVD
+372 FPERIFRIFLDVD
-384 EETMLY
+384 KETLSY
-390 SILSLRKFSISFM
+390 SVESLRKFSISFM

-416 SFLKPK
+416 SLLKPK
-422 YSVVINVLRSFVM
+422 YSVTINILRSFVT
-435 IYLALFVLTMI
+435 IYLALFVLTML

-451 WFASSV
+451 WFASAL
-457 SEAMTLVFAF
+457 SEAVTLIFAYY
-467 VFYKKL
+467 FYRRL
-473 SKENRERYE
+473 SRENQEKYE

>member
-1 MYNLK
+1 
-6 CILYESLGSL
+6 
-16 FLCHTSMQ
+16 
-24 LFLLIKVYCGIITVK
+24 
-39 GGFTITTTSIKK
+39 
-51 KFFSYIIPSL
+51 
-61 SAMIIFSLYSMV
+61 MIIFSLYSMV

-86 LSAVNIST
+86 LSAVNLSM

-125 KANKIFSFNILTVA
+125 KANKIFSFNIKTVTIFSIILTV
-139 VLSVLLTLIF
+139 LF
-149 YFNLDRIATLLGA
+149 YFNMDTIARLLGA
-162 TEDLKPLVL
+162 TEELGPLVIEYL
-171 KYIGYIVYFVPF
+171 GHIVYFVPF
-183 LMISYNFEVLVK
+183 LMISYNFEVMVK

-221 VGLMGKGLEGAAVA
+221 VGLMGHGLAGAAVA

-243 TVVYLIHFTLG
+243 TVVYLIHFTVG

-295 IFIIR
+295 IFIIK

-312 VSYVNNLA
+312 ISYVNNLA

-340 KRDYDTLKKLFRYA
+340 KKDYDSLKKLFRLA
-354 SIAILITG
+354 TAAIFVTG
-362 TVFLLASQVL
+362 VVFLAASQL
-372 AREIFNIFLDVD
+372 FPERIFRIFLDVD
-384 EETMLY
+384 KETLSY
-390 SILSLRKFSISFM
+390 SVESLRKFSISFM

-422 YSVVINVLRSFVM
+422 YSVTINILRSFVT
-435 IYLALFVLTMI
+435 IYLALFVLTML

-451 WFASSV
+451 WFASAL
-457 SEAMTLVFAF
+457 SEGITLIFAYY
-467 VFYKKL
+467 FYKKL
-473 SKENRERYE
+473 SRENQEKYE

>member
-1 MYNLK
+1 
-6 CILYESLGSL
+6 
-16 FLCHTSMQ
+16 
-24 LFLLIKVYCGIITVK
+24 
-39 GGFTITTTSIKK
+39 
-51 KFFSYIIPSL
+51 
-61 SAMIIFSLYSMV
+61 MIIFSLYSMV

-86 LSAVNIST
+86 LSAVNLSM

-125 KANKIFSFNILTVA
+125 KANKIFSFNIKTVTIFSIILTV
-139 VLSVLLTLIF
+139 LF
-149 YFNLDRIATLLGA
+149 YFNMDTIARLLGA
-162 TEDLKPLVL
+162 TEDLGPLVIEYL
-171 KYIGYIVYFVPF
+171 GNIVYFVPF
-183 LMISYNFEVLVK
+183 LMISYNFEVMVK

-221 VGLMGKGLEGAAVA
+221 VGLMGHGLAGAAVA
-235 TGISQVIS
+235 TGFSQVIS
-243 TVVYLIHFTLG
+243 TVVYLIHFTVG
-254 KSNLEFVEVK
+254 KSNLEFVEAK

-295 IFIIR
+295 IFIIK

-312 VSYVNNLA
+312 ISYVNNLA

-340 KRDYDTLKKLFRYA
+340 KKDYDGLKKLFRLA
-354 SIAILITG
+354 TAAIFVTG
-362 TVFLLASQVL
+362 VVFLAASQL
-372 AREIFNIFLDVD
+372 FPERIFRIFLDVD
-384 EETMLY
+384 KETLSY
-390 SILSLRKFSISFM
+390 SVESLRKFSISFM

-422 YSVVINVLRSFVM
+422 YSVTINILRSFVT
-435 IYLALFVLTMI
+435 IYLALFVLTML

-451 WFASSV
+451 WFASAL
-457 SEAMTLVFAF
+457 SEGVTLIFAYY
-467 VFYKKL
+467 FYRRL
-473 SKENRERYE
+473 SRENQEKYE

>member
-1 MYNLK
+1 
-6 CILYESLGSL
+6 
-16 FLCHTSMQ
+16 
-24 LFLLIKVYCGIITVK
+24 
-39 GGFTITTTSIKK
+39 
-51 KFFSYIIPSL
+51 
-61 SAMIIFSLYSMV
+61 MIIFSLYSMV

-86 LSAVNIST
+86 LSAVNLSM

-125 KANKIFSFNILTVA
+125 KANKIFSFNIKTVTIFSILLTV
-139 VLSVLLTLIF
+139 LF
-149 YFNLDRIATLLGA
+149 YFNMDTIARLLGA
-162 TEDLKPLVL
+162 TEDLKPLVIDYL
-171 KYIGYIVYFVPF
+171 GYIVYFVPF
-183 LMISYNFEVLVK
+183 LMISYNFEVMVK

-221 VGLMGKGLEGAAVA
+221 VGLMGHGLAGAAVA
-235 TGISQVIS
+235 TGFSQVIS
-243 TVVYLIHFTLG
+243 TVVYIIHFTVG

-295 IFIIR
+295 IFIIK

-312 VSYVNNLA
+312 ISYVNNLA

-340 KRDYDTLKKLFRYA
+340 KKDYDSLKKLFRLA
-354 SIAILITG
+354 TAAIFVTG
-362 TVFLLASQVL
+362 VVFLAASQL
-372 AREIFNIFLDVD
+372 FPERIFRIFLDVD
-384 EETMLY
+384 KETLSY
-390 SILSLRKFSISFM
+390 SVESLRKFSISFM

-422 YSVVINVLRSFVM
+422 YSVTINILRSFVT
-435 IYLALFVLTMI
+435 IYLALFVLTMV
-446 EPTLI
+446 EPRLI
-451 WFASSV
+451 WFASAL
-457 SEAMTLVFAF
+457 SEAVTLIFAYY
-467 VFYKKL
+467 FYKKL
-473 SKENRERYE
+473 SRENQEKYE

>member
-1 MYNLK
+1 
-6 CILYESLGSL
+6 
-16 FLCHTSMQ
+16 
-24 LFLLIKVYCGIITVK
+24 
-39 GGFTITTTSIKK
+39 
-51 KFFSYIIPSL
+51 
-61 SAMIIFSLYSMV
+61 MIIFSLYSMV

-86 LSAVNIST
+86 LSAVNLSM

-125 KANKIFSFNILTVA
+125 KANKIFSFNIKTVTISSIILTV
-139 VLSVLLTLIF
+139 LF
-149 YFNLDRIATLLGA
+149 YFNMDTIARLLGA
-162 TEDLKPLVL
+162 TEDLGPLVIEYL
-171 KYIGYIVYFVPF
+171 GHIVYFVPF

-221 VGLMGKGLEGAAVA
+221 VGLMGHGLAGAAVA
-235 TGISQVIS
+235 TGFSQVIS
-243 TVVYLIHFTLG
+243 TVVYLIHFTVG

-295 IFIIR
+295 IFIIK

-312 VSYVNNLA
+312 ISYVNNLA

-340 KRDYDTLKKLFRYA
+340 KKDYDSLKKLFRLA
-354 SIAILITG
+354 TAAIFVTG
-362 TVFLLASQVL
+362 VVFLVASQL
-372 AREIFNIFLDVD
+372 FPERIFRIFLDVD
-384 EETMLY
+384 KETLSY
-390 SILSLRKFSISFM
+390 SVESLRKFSISFM

-422 YSVVINVLRSFVM
+422 YSVTINILRSFVT
-435 IYLALFVLTMI
+435 IYLALFVLTMV

-451 WFASSV
+451 WFASAL
-457 SEAMTLVFAF
+457 SEAVTLIFAYY
-467 VFYKKL
+467 FYKRL
-473 SKENRERYE
+473 SHENQEKYE

>member
-1 MYNLK
+1 MQKLLEGNYSMCYNLY
-6 CILYESLGSL
+6 IS
-16 FLCHTSMQ
+16 Q
-24 LFLLIKVYCGIITVK
+24 
-39 GGFTITTTSIKK
+39 GGFTITTVSINK

-86 LSAVNIST
+86 LSAVNLSM

-125 KANKIFSFNILTVA
+125 KANKIFSFNIRTVTISSIILTV
-139 VLSVLLTLIF
+139 LF
-149 YFNLDRIATLLGA
+149 YFNMDTIARLLGA
-162 TEDLKPLVL
+162 TEDLGPLVIEYL
-171 KYIGYIVYFVPF
+171 GHIVYFVPF

-221 VGLMGKGLEGAAVA
+221 VGLMGHGLAGAAVA

-243 TVVYLIHFTLG
+243 TVVYLIHFTVG

-295 IFIIR
+295 IFIIKY
-300 FLGEKSIATFSV
+300 LGEKSIATFSV
-312 VSYVNNLA
+312 ISYVNNLA

-340 KRDYDTLKKLFRYA
+340 KKDYDSLKKLFRLA
-354 SIAILITG
+354 TAAIFVTG
-362 TVFLLASQVL
+362 VVFLAASQL
-372 AREIFNIFLDVD
+372 FPERIFRIFLDVD
-384 EETMLY
+384 KETLSY
-390 SILSLRKFSISFM
+390 SVESLRKFSISFM

-422 YSVVINVLRSFVM
+422 YSVTINILRSFVT
-435 IYLALFVLTMI
+435 IYLALFVLTML

-451 WFASSV
+451 WFASAL
-457 SEAMTLVFAF
+457 SEGVTLIFAYY
-467 VFYKKL
+467 FYKRL
-473 SKENRERYE
+473 SRENQEEYE

>member
-1 MYNLK
+1 
-6 CILYESLGSL
+6 
-16 FLCHTSMQ
+16 
-24 LFLLIKVYCGIITVK
+24 
-39 GGFTITTTSIKK
+39 
-51 KFFSYIIPSL
+51 
-61 SAMIIFSLYSMV
+61 MIIFSLYSMV

-86 LSAVNIST
+86 LSAVNLSM

-125 KANKIFSFNILTVA
+125 KANKIFSFNIKTVTIFSIILTV
-139 VLSVLLTLIF
+139 LF
-149 YFNLDRIATLLGA
+149 YFNMDTIARLLGA
-162 TEDLKPLVL
+162 TEELGPLVIDYL
-171 KYIGYIVYFVPF
+171 GYIVYFVPF
-183 LMISYNFEVLVK
+183 LMISYNFEVMVK

-221 VGLMGKGLEGAAVA
+221 VGLMGHGLAGAAVA
-235 TGISQVIS
+235 TGFSQVIS
-243 TVVYLIHFTLG
+243 TVVYLIHFTVG

-295 IFIIR
+295 IFIIKY
-300 FLGEKSIATFSV
+300 LGEKSIATFSV
-312 VSYVNNLA
+312 ISYVNNLA

-340 KRDYDTLKKLFRYA
+340 KKDYDSLKKLFRLA
-354 SIAILITG
+354 TAAIFVTG
-362 TVFLLASQVL
+362 VVFLAASQL
-372 AREIFNIFLDVD
+372 FPERIFRIFLDVD
-384 EETMLY
+384 KETLSY
-390 SILSLRKFSISFM
+390 SVESLRKFSISFM

-422 YSVVINVLRSFVM
+422 YSVTINILRSFVT

-451 WFASSV
+451 WFASAL
-457 SEAMTLVFAF
+457 SEAVTLIFAYY
-467 VFYKKL
+467 FYKRL
-473 SKENRERYE
+473 SRENQEKYE

>member
-1 MYNLK
+1 
-6 CILYESLGSL
+6 
-16 FLCHTSMQ
+16 
-24 LFLLIKVYCGIITVK
+24 
-39 GGFTITTTSIKK
+39 
-51 KFFSYIIPSL
+51 
-61 SAMIIFSLYSMV
+61 MIIFSLYSMV

-86 LSAVNIST
+86 LSAVNLSM

-125 KANKIFSFNILTVA
+125 KANKIFSFNIKTVTIFSIILTV
-139 VLSVLLTLIF
+139 LF
-149 YFNLDRIATLLGA
+149 YFNMDTIARLLGA
-162 TEDLKPLVL
+162 TEDLKPLVIDYL
-171 KYIGYIVYFVPF
+171 GYIVYFVPF
-183 LMISYNFEVLVK
+183 LMISYNFEVMVK

-221 VGLMGKGLEGAAVA
+221 VGLMGHGLAGAAVA
-235 TGISQVIS
+235 TGFSQVIS
-243 TVVYLIHFTLG
+243 TVVYLIHFTVG

-295 IFIIR
+295 IFIIK

-312 VSYVNNLA
+312 ISYVNNLA

-340 KRDYDTLKKLFRYA
+340 KKDYDSLKKLFRLA
-354 SIAILITG
+354 TAAIFVTG
-362 TVFLLASQVL
+362 VVFLAASQL
-372 AREIFNIFLDVD
+372 FPERIFRIFLDVD
-384 EETMLY
+384 KETLSY
-390 SILSLRKFSISFM
+390 SVESLRKFSISFM

-422 YSVVINVLRSFVM
+422 YSVTINILRSFVT
-435 IYLALFVLTMI
+435 IYLALFVLTML
-446 EPTLI
+446 EPRLI
-451 WFASSV
+451 WFASAL
-457 SEAMTLVFAF
+457 SEGITLIFAYY
-467 VFYKKL
+467 FYRKL
-473 SKENRERYE
+473 SRENQEKYE

>member
-1 MYNLK
+1 
-6 CILYESLGSL
+6 
-16 FLCHTSMQ
+16 
-24 LFLLIKVYCGIITVK
+24 
-39 GGFTITTTSIKK
+39 
-51 KFFSYIIPSL
+51 
-61 SAMIIFSLYSMV
+61 MIIFSLYSMV

-86 LSAVNIST
+86 LSAVNLSM

-125 KANKIFSFNILTVA
+125 KANKIFSFNIKTVTIFSIILTV
-139 VLSVLLTLIF
+139 LF
-149 YFNLDRIATLLGA
+149 YFNMDTIARLLGA

-171 KYIGYIVYFVPF
+171 EYLGYIVYFVPF
-183 LMISYNFEVLVK
+183 LMISYNFEVMVK

-221 VGLMGKGLEGAAVA
+221 VGLMGHGLAGAAVA
-235 TGISQVIS
+235 TGFSQVIS
-243 TVVYLIHFTLG
+243 TVVYLIHFTVG

-295 IFIIR
+295 IFIIK

-312 VSYVNNLA
+312 ISYVNNLA

-340 KRDYDTLKKLFRYA
+340 KKDYDSLKKLFRLA
-354 SIAILITG
+354 TAAIFVTG
-362 TVFLLASQVL
+362 VVFLAASQL
-372 AREIFNIFLDVD
+372 FPERIFRIFLDVD
-384 EETMLY
+384 KETLSY
-390 SILSLRKFSISFM
+390 SVESLRKFSISFM

-422 YSVVINVLRSFVM
+422 YSVTINILRSFVT
-435 IYLALFVLTMI
+435 IYLALFVLTMV

-451 WFASSV
+451 WFASAL
-457 SEAMTLVFAF
+457 SEAVTLIFAYY
-467 VFYKKL
+467 FYKRL
-473 SKENRERYE
+473 SRENQEEYE

>member
-1 MYNLK
+1 
-6 CILYESLGSL
+6 
-16 FLCHTSMQ
+16 
-24 LFLLIKVYCGIITVK
+24 
-39 GGFTITTTSIKK
+39 
-51 KFFSYIIPSL
+51 
-61 SAMIIFSLYSMV
+61 MIIFSLYSMV

-86 LSAVNIST
+86 LSAVNLSM

-125 KANKIFSFNILTVA
+125 KANKIFSFNIKTVTISSIILTV
-139 VLSVLLTLIF
+139 LF
-149 YFNLDRIATLLGA
+149 YFNMDTIARLLGA
-162 TEDLKPLVL
+162 TEDLGPLVIEYL
-171 KYIGYIVYFVPF
+171 GHIVYFVPF

-221 VGLMGKGLEGAAVA
+221 VGLMGHGLAGAAVA

-243 TVVYLIHFTLG
+243 TVVYLIHFTVG

-295 IFIIR
+295 IFIIKY
-300 FLGEKSIATFSV
+300 LGEKSIATFSV
-312 VSYVNNLA
+312 ISYVNNLA

-340 KRDYDTLKKLFRYA
+340 KKDYDSLKKLFRLA
-354 SIAILITG
+354 TAAIFVTG
-362 TVFLLASQVL
+362 VVFLAASQL
-372 AREIFNIFLDVD
+372 FPERIFRIFLDVD
-384 EETMLY
+384 KETLSY
-390 SILSLRKFSISFM
+390 SVESLRKFSISFM

-422 YSVVINVLRSFVM
+422 YSVTINILRSFVT
-435 IYLALFVLTMI
+435 IYLALFVLTML

-451 WFASSV
+451 WFASAL
-457 SEAMTLVFAF
+457 SEGVTLIFAYY
-467 VFYKKL
+467 FYKRL
-473 SKENRERYE
+473 SRENQEKYE

>member
-1 MYNLK
+1 MQKLLEGNYSMCYNLY
-6 CILYESLGSL
+6 IS
-16 FLCHTSMQ
+16 Q
-24 LFLLIKVYCGIITVK
+24 
-39 GGFTITTTSIKK
+39 GGFTITTVSINK

-86 LSAVNIST
+86 LSAVNLSM

-125 KANKIFSFNILTVA
+125 KANKIFSFNIKTVTIFSIILTV
-139 VLSVLLTLIF
+139 LF
-149 YFNLDRIATLLGA
+149 YFNMDTIARLLGA
-162 TEDLKPLVL
+162 TEELGPLVIEYL
-171 KYIGYIVYFVPF
+171 GHIVYFVPF
-183 LMISYNFEVLVK
+183 LMISYNFEVMVK

-221 VGLMGKGLEGAAVA
+221 VGLMGHGLAGAAVA
-235 TGISQVIS
+235 TGFSQVIS
-243 TVVYLIHFTLG
+243 TVVYLIHFTVG

-295 IFIIR
+295 IFIIK

-312 VSYVNNLA
+312 ISYVNNLA

-340 KRDYDTLKKLFRYA
+340 KKDYDSLKKLFRLA
-354 SIAILITG
+354 TAAIFVTG
-362 TVFLLASQVL
+362 VVFLAASQL
-372 AREIFNIFLDVD
+372 FPERIFRIFLDVD
-384 EETMLY
+384 KETLSY
-390 SILSLRKFSISFM
+390 SVESLRKFSISFM

-422 YSVVINVLRSFVM
+422 YSVTINILRSFVT

-451 WFASSV
+451 WFASAL
-457 SEAMTLVFAF
+457 SEAVTLIFAYY
-467 VFYKKL
+467 FYKRL
-473 SKENRERYE
+473 SRENQEKYE